1 MKNLSDPNPKP
12 NPTKNMTPENKTQDK
27 IIFKKEAILFAKT
40 DEVKDSS
47 PSTIKSSIKKKK
59 SSLSK
64 SPINSEMLID
74 EAEGDETS
82 NEENN
87 EIFVED

>member
-1 MKNLSDPNPKP
+1 M
-12 NPTKNMTPENKTQDK
+12 
-27 IIFKKEAILFAKT
+27 FAKT

-59 SSLSK
+59 NSPSK

-74 EAEGDETS
+74 EADGDETS
-82 NEENN
+82 NEENK